1 MYAHYLHL
9 DLYPASASETWPIS
23 HVRAGLDDRE
33 EVHRVKNLGGWSDVI
48 GCGMGSSSTRVYTT
62 TEIFSS
68 GELQAWMKRWHGC
81 HHGDTFYE
89 GSYSK
94 G

>member
-33 EVHRVKNLGGWSDVI
+33 EVHHVKNLGGWSDVI
-48 GCGMGSSSTRVYTT
+48 GCGMGSSSTPVYTT
-62 TEIFSS
+62 TEIFFQWRTSS
-68 GELQAWMKRWHGC
+68 TDEKVAWLTPWRHFLRGEL
-81 HHGDTFYE
+81 F
-89 GSYSK
+89 
-94 G
+94 